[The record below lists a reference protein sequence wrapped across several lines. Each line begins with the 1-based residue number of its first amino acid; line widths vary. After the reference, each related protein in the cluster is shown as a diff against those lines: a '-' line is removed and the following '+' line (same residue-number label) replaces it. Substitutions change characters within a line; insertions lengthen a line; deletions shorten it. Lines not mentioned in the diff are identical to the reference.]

1 MIVCHYCEKET
12 EVEPV
17 GPGGQ
22 WTCKK
27 CRFLSYKH
35 PKPHKPGKGRQ
46 HYVRATPPVDG
57 K

>member
-46 HYVRATPPVDG
+46 HYVRTTPPAED